1 MAYTDF
7 IAAVDLGTS
16 HMVGMVGKKDAS
28 GKLSILAY
36 ETDSSDNCIR
46 RGCIYN
52 VKETA
57 GKINRLVRLL
67 ENKVET
73 SITKIYIGVGGQ
85 SLRTMEHKVTRVLG
99 NGAVTEEMLREMNDE
114 CRKFL
119 PDQLTVLDVASP
131 TYYLDGEPEMEPL
144 GMTGARIEAHY
155 KLVVGRPLLRRSI
168 ENMCEHLRADVA
180 GIVVTPLA
188 LADLILT
195 DQEKMSGSAL
205 IDFGAGVTS
214 VTLFLGGKLLG
225 CYVIPLGSQLITR
238 DLMTLG
244 IPEREGERLK
254 RSYGNALWEKDADP
268 QPIPVD
274 WADGRHSGELKY
286 SDINRVVEARCR
298 ELIENVYARLVDAG
312 VVNEPGYSLV
322 IAGNGS
328 VLKNLLEALAARCK
342 MNVRYAAVRRD
353 CIADGEMIANNH
365 VYMTAAALLLKGT
378 VNCALV
384 QPEIKQPEKPKREV
398 VKEPVTVVEEDPQPE
413 WKDPEPPVQQ
423 QPQPEPKPKPKQ
435 PEKKGGGFFGSL
447 FDSVSKRLDEAMKDV
462 E

>member
-1 MAYTDF
+1 MP
-7 IAAVDLGTS
+7 
-16 HMVGMVGKKDAS
+16 
-28 GKLSILAY
+28 
-36 ETDSSDNCIR
+36 
-46 RGCIYN
+46 
-52 VKETA
+52 
-57 GKINRLVRLL
+57 
-67 ENKVET
+67 
-73 SITKIYIGVGGQ
+73 
-85 SLRTMEHKVTRVLG
+85 RTY
-99 NGAVTEEMLREMNDE
+99 RE
-114 CRKFL
+114 C
-119 PDQLTVLDVASP
+119 
-131 TYYLDGEPEMEPL
+131 
-144 GMTGARIEAHY
+144 
-155 KLVVGRPLLRRSI
+155 
-168 ENMCEHLRADVA
+168 
-180 GIVVTPLA
+180 
-188 LADLILT
+188 
-195 DQEKMSGSAL
+195 
-205 IDFGAGVTS
+205 
-214 VTLFLGGKLLG
+214 
-225 CYVIPLGSQLITR
+225 
-238 DLMTLG
+238 
-244 IPEREGERLK
+244 
-254 RSYGNALWEKDADP
+254 
-268 QPIPVD
+268 
-274 WADGRHSGELKY
+274 
-286 SDINRVVEARCR
+286 
-298 ELIENVYARLVDAG
+298 VYARLVDAG